1 MKGGGGGGYSGY
13 QLTRMMQGV
22 FWVWTFR
29 FRVFWGRKIW
39 QIYFGCSKHWR
50 FVVVPVYPSRVI
62 LRKFGKGSFW
72 GQFNFWSRYFLGFC
86 LKPKGIFWVLIFAPV
101 RSSPSPEIRSTPPG
115 QHITNNPHLKS
126 LFPSLDLASYWFSL
140 SKSGVLLGGCGW
152 FHDI

>member
-1 MKGGGGGGYSGY
+1 MRRGGGGYSGF

-39 QIYFGCSKHWR
+39 QIYFACSKHWR

-86 LKPKGIFWVLIFAPV
+86 LNPREFFGFWFLPPFDHPRHLKSGVLPLA
-101 RSSPSPEIRSTPPG
+101 STSLT
-115 QHITNNPHLKS
+115 IPHLKS